1 MKKYKILALLF
12 FTFHFAFSQIIKV
25 EFLVKNDSLPKKERK
40 DFIYLEKNTDV
51 SNAKYIGRLKV
62 INKQNSIYMAV
73 YLLKDKAQK
82 KGANSFKFIEFKN
95 ENNINELVIDAYVI
109 NEDIKLINKNN
120 LPKNKLFFFGKDN
133 IEKQTTEEYSLN
145 DDLKQFKSFHYTI
158 VDFDKEVK
166 IYKGKAFGSSLI
178 LKPSGSNNLQFINFS
193 GFGASSTSMASGG
206 AGLSFSGGSI
216 IEMDADYGLL
226 LTNIFTLN

>member
-1 MKKYKILALLF
+1 MKKYKILTILL
-12 FTFHFAFSQIIKV
+12 FTFHFAFSQLIKV

-62 INKQNSIYMAV
+62 TNKQNSIYMAV

-95 ENNINELVIDAYVI
+95 ENKITELVIDAYVI
-109 NEDIKLINKNN
+109 TEEIKIINRNN
-120 LPKNKLFFFGKDN
+120 LPKNKLYFFGKDN
-133 IEKQTTEEYSLN
+133 IEKQTIEEYSLN
-145 DDLKQFKSFHYTI
+145 DDLKQIKSFHYTI

-166 IYKGKAFGSSLI
+166 IYKGKAFGSSLT
-178 LKPSGSNNLQFINFS
+178 LKPSDLNNLQFINFS

-206 AGLSFSGGSI
+206 VGLSFSGGSI